1 VSAEG
6 KLAIRAKG
14 LMMTWRKV
22 FAAAA
27 MVMRFSVPGMAAAQ
41 DPQPAPATCIAIVM
55 PSVTGAEGNAMQVAT
70 AVRDLF
76 ASYLSGPSMRAV
88 ALDARLPSQAAEEA
102 RQKQCS
108 HLLVVKLTEKHRG
121 RSVLGKAVGQAA
133 GTAAWYIPGGGA
145 AGAVVRGTAAGAAQA
160 VSVIADSTHA
170 KDEIQMQYSVTGPSG
185 GAALLSK
192 ADKAQAH
199 ADREDLLTPLVERA
213 ATAIAAAVSGK
224 K

>member
-1 VSAEG
+1 M
-6 KLAIRAKG
+6 LAKG
-14 LMMTWRKV
+14 LTMTWRKV

-27 MVMRFSVPGMAAAQ
+27 MLMLFSVPGMAAAQ
-41 DPQPAPATCIAIVM
+41 DPQPAPLACVAIVM
-55 PSVTGAEGNAMQVAT
+55 PSFEGAEGNATQMAT

-76 ASYLSGPSMRAV
+76 ASYLTGPSMRAV

-102 RQKQCS
+102 RQKQCR
-108 HLLVVKLTEKHRG
+108 HLLVVKLTQKHHG
-121 RSVLGKAVGQAA
+121 RSVLGNAVAQAA

-170 KDEIQMQYSVTGPSG
+170 KDEVQMQYSLTGSSDG
-185 GAALLSK
+185 SALLAK
-192 ADKAQAH
+192 TDKAQAH
-199 ADREDLLTPLVERA
+199 ADHEDLLTPLVERA